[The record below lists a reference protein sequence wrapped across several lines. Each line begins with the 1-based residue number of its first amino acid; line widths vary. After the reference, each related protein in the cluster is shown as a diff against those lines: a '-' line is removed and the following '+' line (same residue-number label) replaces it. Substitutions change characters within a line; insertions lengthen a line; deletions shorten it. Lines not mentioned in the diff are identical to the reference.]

1 MSRKINTFFVN
12 RQRMNV
18 KILLNAAEMGSYTTR
33 NSHSWRFSS
42 VKTASPVFFLHLR
55 RTRVLPWWCSSF
67 LVRVLQYHRGSTGV
81 SPWEYWSFPVGVLEF
96 YRGSTGVLL
105 WRNFRRTERNL
116 SI

>member
-18 KILLNAAEMGSYTTR
+18 KNLLNAAEMGSYTTR
-33 NSHSWRFSS
+33 NSHSWCFSS
-42 VKTASPVFFLHLR
+42 VKTASPVFFTLKEN
-55 RTRVLPWWCSSF
+55 SSF
-67 LVRVLQYHRGSTGV
+67 TVVVLEFSREGTAV
-81 SPWEYWSFPVGVLEF
+81 PPWEYWSFLVGVLEF
-96 YRGSTGVLL
+96 SRGSTGVLL

>member
-18 KILLNAAEMGSYTTR
+18 KNLLNAAEMGSYTTR
-33 NSHSWRFSS
+33 NSHSWCFSS
-42 VKTASPVFFLHLR
+42 VKTASPVFFFFFFEFSR
-55 RTRVLPWWCSSF
+55 EGTAVP
-67 LVRVLQYHRGSTGV
+67 
-81 SPWEYWSFPVGVLEF
+81 PWEYWSFPVGVLEF
-96 YRGSTGVLL
+96 SRGSTGVLL